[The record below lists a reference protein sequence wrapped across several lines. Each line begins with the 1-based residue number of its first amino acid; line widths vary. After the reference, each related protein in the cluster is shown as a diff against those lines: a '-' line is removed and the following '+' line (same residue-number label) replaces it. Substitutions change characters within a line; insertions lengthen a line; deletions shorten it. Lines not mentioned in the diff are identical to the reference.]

1 MTKLPPTPVIVV
13 RDTPRSSIVA
23 VTMTPGRPSPLAS
36 RTWPRMSPVV
46 WAATAPANAAMEK
59 GCPAGLDWT
68 SCVWASG
75 ISFWGL
81 CPHFRKRTPILT
93 ASPGSL
99 LRGSPDQNG
108 KMSGTIHTIT
118 ASSTTVSGVPTRR

>member
-23 VTMTPGRPSPLAS
+23 VTITPGRPSPLAS

-46 WAATAPANAAMEK
+46 WAATAAANAAMERA
-59 GCPAGLDWT
+59 AGRTRLSVT
-68 SCVWASG
+68 RLG
-75 ISFWGL
+75 IGNLLWGAL
-81 CPHFRKRTPILT
+81 PSLRNQARILT

-99 LRGSPDQNG
+99 LKNSPGQNG

-118 ASSTTVSGVPTRR
+118 ASSTTVSGVPARR